1 MSRPRPNRMRVSR
14 NQNTNRRFLSLSRS
28 DFSYYV
34 TKFVGAGYYIKP
46 LPLWDP
52 YLDDFTP
59 LYEQVSEEDSTDIEV
74 GDWIRP
80 YPCVKLSQG
89 NNTVRYIPYD
99 LATSDFSKINRN
111 PVVLL
116 RDAIMSAQ
124 ANGMAP
130 DTWSGLFKNRFD
142 KNSRQNQ
149 NAYIGF
155 DQSVYFTVCAILESS
170 GDIHNP
176 PLGSTKEGNF
186 ILFQMAK
193 SAGEGLREAVFGNY
207 DKNFLDPDNN
217 SVIRIVPSQ
226 GGQTSGGSYSPSRY
240 KIYIEEFNKFPVSVS
255 GAVEKIAQSKIGWD
269 TFLKIPS
276 IEEQIQYLISSTLPP
291 SAIIFALGDSEYR
304 DLIPMKYRDMALR
317 LLDQELAQPRSGN
330 EDSVMNMPNYNTP
343 NQSQYQQPQYQPP
356 TGSYNQYTDRQNY
369 SQFQH
374 QPPHTPNPDLGNPG
388 VEAPEEGMP
397 DRQPTPEEAMK
408 QTPKQDAKDTLAR
421 ARARFSR
428 GAQQPE

>member
-46 LPLWDP
+46 IPLWDP

-59 LYEQVSEEDSTDIEV
+59 LYEQVSEEDSTDVEL

-149 NAYIGF
+149 TSAYIGF
-155 DQSVYFTVCAILESS
+155 DQSVYFTVCAIIESS

-193 SAGEGLREAVFGNY
+193 SAGEGLREAVFGSY

-217 SVIRIVPSQ
+217 FVIRIVPSQ

-240 KIYIEEFNKFPVSVS
+240 KIYIEEFNKFPISVS

-269 TFLKIPS
+269 TFLTIPS

-330 EDSVMNMPNYNTP
+330 EDNVMNMSNYNMPKQTSYQSP
-343 NQSQYQQPQYQPP
+343 TSQYNQ
-356 TGSYNQYTDRQNY
+356 SYNQFQQQPSPYTRNPSDFGN
-369 SQFQH
+369 SNME
-374 QPPHTPNPDLGNPG
+374 TPG
-388 VEAPEEGMP
+388 EGMP
-397 DRQPTPEEAMK
+397 DRKPTPEEAMK

-421 ARARFSR
+421 ARARFAR
-428 GAQQPE
+428 GIQQPE